1 MTGIMSSDGNGGMLI
16 CILDRR
22 FQADEAGRV

>member
-1 MTGIMSSDGNGGMLI
+1 MTGIMTSDGNRGMLI

-22 FQADEAGRV
+22 FQADEAGNT